1 MNKQFILRTLSNYV
15 THIIK
20 NYCTTFTVQTQ
31 AIKLELSCIHRYNNK
46 YNKLAFWITIDVCF
60 VNKHHQNPKT
70 SHQLFRIETKLCIP
84 SLVKN
89 R

>member
-1 MNKQFILRTLSNYV
+1 MDKQFILRTLSNNV
-15 THIIK
+15 TQIK
-20 NYCTTFTVQTQ
+20 KKYCTTFTVKIQ
-31 AIKLELSCIHRYNNK
+31 AFKLELSCIHRCNKK
-46 YNKLAFWITIDVCF
+46 YNKLAIWITIDVCF